1 MIVQVKVHHES
12 LSQIHVQPKEKT
24 TYDNKQT
31 DDSITIRVNSDDR
44 RTVQS
49 SKKQPTN
56 ITANIRRTE
65 NTNTNNKLPT
75 RNSYQSALNGNET
88 VETVDLTVSQIP
100 KRPYISPPYWLVA
113 PFLKTS
119 M

>member
-1 MIVQVKVHHES
+1 MNKVTSIYDTVKVHHES

-49 SKKQPTN
+49 SQKQPTN
-56 ITANIRRTE
+56 RTANTRGTE
-65 NTNTNNKLPT
+65 NTNNKLPT
-75 RNSYQSALNGNET
+75 RNCYQSALNGNET

-100 KRPYISPPYWLVA
+100 QKDHTSVHLISW
-113 PFLKTS
+113 
-119 M
+119 